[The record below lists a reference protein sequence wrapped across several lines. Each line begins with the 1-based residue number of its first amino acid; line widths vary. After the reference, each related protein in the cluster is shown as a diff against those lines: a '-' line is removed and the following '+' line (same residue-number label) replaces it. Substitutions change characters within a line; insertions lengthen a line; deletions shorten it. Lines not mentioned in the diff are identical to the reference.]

1 MSSDVEIVK
10 SQNTAQNIPGTASGV
25 TVAAS
30 TISTHPKHPL
40 DPLTPE
46 EVGPLVHCLQL

>member
-10 SQNTAQNIPGTASGV
+10 SQNTTQNIPGTASGGV

-30 TISTHPKHPL
+30 TASAHPKHPL

-46 EVGPLVHCLQL
+46 EVGPLVH